1 MVTEIQEQIEYLL
14 SDPDLLRQKAP
25 FTRGADNYDNCR
37 VKKISIGGTVLAT
50 LPNVKRLVIPQSQ
63 FLKELDPECHDV
75 LFDQNVPSITMKIND
90 SYVEIKYKKM
100 AVSFQKNIKDK
111 QVLHLCGNPME
122 FTLLDSNP
130 SEIQMKNFTTFKQ
143 YWEERN
149 QDGMKTKMV
158 DAQKSVGD
166 AGLLYYFDYKGQ
178 IKSRLLKYPEY
189 ILCPHNDQNGDR
201 ILESVYY
208 VSNDIEYIDSYD
220 DKYMYRYRNDGTV
233 TNDYLNGWVAEEPK
247 LHGFNEI
254 PLITKRGEVAWNN
267 VQSIIDVYEVL
278 YNIFV
283 VIQKRHGWGILYIK
297 GNFKDEGKKIAGAIV
312 LNDTSLEGNGSA
324 EFKTPPNPQG
334 TIDTLQLMFESIQ
347 TGSSTTFLLPKDIK
361 MSGDISGVAIKLT
374 QSLDLQN
381 ALQGVI
387 EWQNVANKMA
397 RLFKYGLSK
406 ELVNKK
412 INSKAITEFENIK
425 IKAEFK
431 VWQPISETDYNNML
445 LSLVGGGLL
454 SEESGIELNTESKPD
469 EKQRIAKEKAIR
481 EQKEEKK
488 LADQLELKK
497 KEQNNNNE
505 GGQS

>member
-1 MVTEIQEQIEYLL
+1 MTADVKEQIDYLL

-25 FTRGADNYDNCR
+25 FTRGAENYDNCR
-37 VKKISIGGTVLAT
+37 VKKISIGDTVLAT
-50 LPNVKRLVIPQSQ
+50 LPNIKRLVVPQSQ
-63 FLKELDPECHDV
+63 FLRELDPECHDV
-75 LFDQNVPSITMKIND
+75 LFDQNVPSITMKVND
-90 SYVEIKYKKM
+90 SYIEIKYKKM

-122 FTLLDSNP
+122 FTLLDTDP
-130 SEIQMKNFTTFKQ
+130 TETQRQNFTVFKQ

-208 VSNDIEYIDSYD
+208 VSNNVEYIDSYD
-220 DKYMYRYRNDGTV
+220 DKYMYRYRNDGNV
-233 TNDYLNGWVAEEPK
+233 TDGTLNGWVAEPPK
-247 LHGFNEI
+247 IHGFNEI

-312 LNDTSLEGNGSA
+312 LNDTSLDQNGSA
-324 EFKTPPNPQG
+324 EFKTPPSPQG

-412 INSKAITEFENIK
+412 INTKAITEFENIN

-445 LSLVGGGLL
+445 LALTGGGLL

-469 EKQRIAKEKAIR
+469 EKQRIAKEKAIK

-488 LADQLELKK
+488 LTDQIALKS
-497 KEQNNNNE
+497 EEINNNKTTK
-505 GGQS
+505 